1 MGTDACTLRLP
12 ARLSLTRRL
21 HMRFESGEIACF
33 TVLLGNRVTVAQS
46 FADVKQPYRSCRD
59 TRRASYMTE
68 LVCFYYLLEHDR
80 LTPACYDCRCMAY
93 VRKSRRFRIYAAF
106 FAVPALDERVAA
118 LHRPQEHPRH
128 YGNQNQVGQRIGP
141 VEEAVDAL
149 DAFDVAFGLH
159 ALHLHVVQQHERV
172 DDKGHCHDRI

>member
-21 HMRFESGEIACF
+21 HIRFESGEIACF

-59 TRRASYMTE
+59 TCCASCMTE
-68 LVCFYYLLEHDR
+68 IACFYYFLEHDR
-80 LTPACYDCRCMAY
+80 LTHAWYDCKCLAY

-106 FAVPALDERVAA
+106 FTVHALDERVTG

-128 YGNQNQVGQRIGP
+128 HRNQDQVGQRIGP

-149 DAFDVAFGLH
+149 DAFDFTFGLH

-172 DDKGHCHDRI
+172 DDKGHRHDRI